1 MFNFTFEPKITKEF
15 LLSKNNEETYM
26 TYYLGVPVTKGLF
39 ISPLRDDKHKTCSYF
54 RGKSGTLYFKDFA
67 TGQCLDFVNVVMT
80 KYSCN
85 YHEAIRIIA
94 KDFGYTTS
102 APIKTSAIKIQP
114 KFEGDKQT
122 FIRVEIKDFTE
133 AELKWWN
140 SFGITKEILNRFK
153 VYSCKTVFLNNYIYA
168 QSAQHSPIYG
178 YYFGKKENIEQWR
191 IYMPKRKE
199 FRFIGNVSTKTIQ
212 GYKQLPKK
220 GKVVVIT
227 KSMKDVLC
235 LYSLGISAIA
245 PNSETQKVGD
255 KILDN
260 LKQRFNI
267 IVYLYDNDLPG
278 IKNMNKI
285 KKEHPELYYCWIPRG
300 YKAKDISDFYREYG
314 KDKTQQFIKLTISDI
329 KNGKK
334 TKFIRSIDSKSYFD

>member
-26 TYYLGVPVTKGLF
+26 AYYLGAPVNKGLF
-39 ISPLRDDKHKTCSYF
+39 VSPLRDDKHKTCSYF

-102 APIKTSAIKIQP
+102 AKIKTSAIKIQP
-114 KFEGDKQT
+114 KFEGSKQT
-122 FIRVEIKDFTE
+122 FIRVEVKDFTE

-140 SFGITKEILNRFK
+140 SFGITKEILNKFK

-245 PNSETQKVGD
+245 PNSETQFVSEKV
-255 KILDN
+255 LEE
-260 LKQRFNI
+260 LKQRFEYI
-267 IVYLYDNDLPG
+267 ALLYDNDLTG
-278 IKNMNKI
+278 VKFTNKLR
-285 KKEHPELYYCWIPRG
+285 KQYPELIVTLIPRSTG
-300 YKAKDISDFYREYG
+300 AKDISDHYRLHG
-314 KDKTQQFIKLTISDI
+314 RSKTLELIKSAI
-329 KNGKK
+329 KIYKNFKK
-334 TKFIRSIDSKSYFD
+334 

>member
-26 TYYLGVPVTKGLF
+26 AYYLGAPVNKGLF
-39 ISPLRDDKHKTCSYF
+39 VSPLRDDKHKTCSYF

-114 KFEGDKQT
+114 KFEGNKQT
-122 FIRVEIKDFTE
+122 FIRVEVKDFTE

-140 SFGITKEILNRFK
+140 SFGITKEILNKFK

-245 PNSETQKVGD
+245 PNSETQFVSEKV
-255 KILDN
+255 LEE
-260 LKQRFNI
+260 LKQRFEYI
-267 IVYLYDNDLPG
+267 ALLYDNDLTG
-278 IKNMNKI
+278 VKFTNKLR
-285 KKEHPELYYCWIPRG
+285 KQHPELIVTLIPRSTG
-300 YKAKDISDFYREYG
+300 AKDISDHYRLHG
-314 KDKTQQFIKLTISDI
+314 RSKTLELIKSAI
-329 KNGKK
+329 KIYKNFKK
-334 TKFIRSIDSKSYFD
+334 